1 MIKNDSLKDMMFQT
15 SAFAQLCERS
25 RNKQNRPLSNG
36 STRVQESTEAINN
49 LIGHCIKYSK
59 KYI

>member
-1 MIKNDSLKDMMFQT
+1 MIKNDSLKDTMFQT
-15 SAFAQLCERS
+15 SAFTQLCEKS
-25 RNKQNRPLSNG
+25 RNKQRRPTSNG
-36 STRVQESTEAINN
+36 SSRVQESTNAINN